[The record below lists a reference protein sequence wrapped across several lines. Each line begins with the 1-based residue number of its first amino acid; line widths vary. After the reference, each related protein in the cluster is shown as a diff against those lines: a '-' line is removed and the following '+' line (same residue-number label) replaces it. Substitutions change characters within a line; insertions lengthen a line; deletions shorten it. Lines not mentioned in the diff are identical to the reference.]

1 MATQRPTSAGAALTD
16 RQVNFGK
23 AHVRYFSKD
32 SPCNPPARTSSSE
45 AEAAPTTAKERP
57 RILRRTSSAESLVN
71 PIMRRTSSAESLVNP
86 IMRRTSSASPPARDT
101 MLARK
106 ATPAH
111 SQSARSIKELQRASP
126 ATGTRASAHSA
137 TRPPLPVSDSQ
148 LSLAGTEC
156 GSPDGLVRASNA
168 SKASARHQTTAAR
181 DEEANLYLELDTIP
195 RSSSFECLDALD
207 LGVSPESSPRDNVAQ
222 RRLGMLRHVSATF

>member
-57 RILRRTSSAESLVN
+57 RIL
-71 PIMRRTSSAESLVNP
+71 RRTSSAESLVNP

-207 LGVSPESSPRDNVAQ
+207 LGVSPELSPRDNVAQ

>member
-57 RILRRTSSAESLVN
+57 RIL
-71 PIMRRTSSAESLVNP
+71 RRTSSAESLVNP